1 MLKFFEIIKRNI
13 ENIGKSS
20 LTIVG
25 SLFSILSIVLSFVTW
40 EEAGIT
46 KAYVKVIIFCSIL
59 MISILVGVFW
69 IYILKRSNEIGLKG
83 DGKINVCYAD
93 IMKIAFPKKS
103 KGKKIIVIPVNTCF
117 DTIVDQDLA
126 LCDKPLVASTT
137 VHGLWVE
144 NMLKHGFSIED
155 IDSAIDNYIHIKNI
169 IPIKELTQQEKNR
182 GKLKCFENGTV
193 IIVEGENDVEFFLLA
208 VSEFDKNNKAQS
220 SKEDIIISIKKLL
233 EFYDI
238 NGQGYQ
244 MFLPLIGTGRSRSG
258 LSHEDSLQIIKS
270 ILLLYSD
277 KLHGEINVVI
287 YSKDRDKVSIFD

>member
-59 MISILVGVFW
+59 MISLLVGVFW

-93 IMKIAFPKKS
+93 IMKIAFPKKN